1 MIVDN
6 RAAGG
11 IPRAGVRPFMIDS
24 KLLRCFLSVVDHRNV
39 TAAASALHIT
49 QPALSKNIQKL
60 ESELNVRLF
69 ERRPGGVIPTEYGLA
84 LARRARLIEHEFRLA
99 SSEIQAMKEGGSGTI
114 TVGAG
119 PLWTVYALPDVLAS
133 LIEQQMKVK
142 VRLITGVLDTLI
154 PDLLKGDV
162 DIVCSALDFPDHP
175 EVAKEHLFDVK
186 HVVLGRADHPLA
198 RRRVIEPRELL
209 RYPWIAFAND
219 YVGMGRVGSY
229 FSANGLEQP
238 TFAVETTSLESMLSL
253 LRLGEFVAS
262 VSAPLV
268 PRAELLG
275 LKSLPVGGTF
285 WQFRAG
291 IAYRRS
297 STLSPLTSALIAALK
312 AHFRTRRRD
321 APLERP
327 RRQPRSRSRNT
338 P

>member
-1 MIVDN
+1 M
-6 RAAGG
+6 
-11 IPRAGVRPFMIDS
+11 MDS
-24 KLLRCFLSVVDHRNV
+24 KLLRCFLSVIDHRNV
-39 TAAASALHIT
+39 TAAANALHLT
-49 QPALSKNIQKL
+49 QPALSKTIQKL
-60 ESELNVRLF
+60 ESELGVRLF

-99 SSEIQAMKEGGSGTI
+99 SGEIQAMKDGGSGTI

-119 PLWTVYALPDVLAS
+119 PLWTVHGLPEVLAS
-133 LIEQQMKVK
+133 LLEQKLKIK
-142 VRLITGVLDTLI
+142 VRLLTGVLDTLI

-162 DIVCSALDFPDHP
+162 DIVCAALDFPDHP
-175 EVAKEHLFDVK
+175 EVAKEHLCDVQ

-198 RRRVIEPRELL
+198 KRRTVQPQELL

-219 YVGMGRVGSY
+219 YVGMGRIGSF

-238 TFAVETTSLESMLSL
+238 TVAVETTSLEAMLSL

-285 WQFRAG
+285 WRFRAG

-297 STLSPLTSALIAALK
+297 SNLSPLTSVLIAALK
-312 AHFRTRRRD
+312 AHFRTRSEAVSQPGARVRPARRNQGR
-321 APLERP
+321 A
-327 RRQPRSRSRNT
+327 
-338 P
+338 